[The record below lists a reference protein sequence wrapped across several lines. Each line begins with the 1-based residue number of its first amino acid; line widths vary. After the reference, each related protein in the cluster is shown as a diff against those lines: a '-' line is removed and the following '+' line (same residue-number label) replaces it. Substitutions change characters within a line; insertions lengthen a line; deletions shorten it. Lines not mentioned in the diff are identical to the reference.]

1 MEKDKEM
8 TEIEIIITAVIKTE
22 RVKDNDV
29 FFLVQGNAA
38 SLGTT
43 LLLLLIV
50 FIPDEILTIR
60 VFTMSYYIRYLKKIV
75 C

>member
-1 MEKDKEM
+1 M
-8 TEIEIIITAVIKTE
+8 IKTE
-22 RVKDNDV
+22 LVKDNDV
-29 FFLVQGNAA
+29 FFLAQVYAA